1 MYTTIYTN
9 IYKLSHIIS
18 VYKLGYPGSSDN
30 KESICNARDLGL
42 IPESGRSPAE
52 GNGDPLQ
59 YSFLE
64 NSSDKVAWQATVH
77 GVAKSWT
84 WLSN

>member
-1 MYTTIYTN
+1 MYTTIYTS

-18 VYKLGYPGSSDN
+18 VYKLGYSGSSDN

-42 IPESGRSPAE
+42 NPKSGRPPAE

-59 YSFLE
+59 YSFLK
-64 NSSDKVAWQATVH
+64 NSLDKVAWQATVH
-77 GVAKSWT
+77 GVTKSWT
-84 WLSN
+84 WPSN